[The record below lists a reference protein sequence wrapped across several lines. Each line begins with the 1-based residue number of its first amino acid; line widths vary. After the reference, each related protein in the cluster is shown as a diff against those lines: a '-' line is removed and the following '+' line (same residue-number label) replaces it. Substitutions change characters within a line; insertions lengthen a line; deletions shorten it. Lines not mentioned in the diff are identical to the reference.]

1 MHRKVKG
8 FCVRVLA
15 GGVAGDNLITTDAG
29 ISRTPSGAVLG
40 GAQGAGRGPKR
51 SLCGVSGSGLD
62 SPAHGDKHGNGQGNG
77 PVAPHLTHGMSPQTT
92 PAPRAALGQ
101 ALGTGWSNIRTTS
114 HATQTVSTST

>member
-8 FCVRVLA
+8 FCVCALA

-62 SPAHGDKHGNGQGNG
+62 SPAQRDKHGNGQGNG

-101 ALGTGWSNIRTTS
+101 ALGTGWSNTRTTS

>member
-1 MHRKVKG
+1 MHTKVKG

-62 SPAHGDKHGNGQGNG
+62 SPAQGDKHGNGQGNG
-77 PVAPHLTHGMSPQTT
+77 PVAPHLTHGMPPQTT